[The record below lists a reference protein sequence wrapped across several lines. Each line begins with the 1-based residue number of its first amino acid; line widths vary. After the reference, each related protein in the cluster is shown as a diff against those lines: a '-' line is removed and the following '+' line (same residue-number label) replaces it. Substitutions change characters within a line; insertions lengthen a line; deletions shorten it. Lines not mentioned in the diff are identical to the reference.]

1 MGTNVGSIE
10 VAVPVEVAYDQWTTL
25 PTYPAFMDDVE
36 CVKRLGNG
44 RYRWVTRPRGSSG
57 SSREGGG
64 AHPGREDRVDQCPR
78 LATGRCGDVRVD

>member
-44 RYRWVTRPRGSSG
+44 RYRWVTRISG
-57 SSREGGG
+57 VEREFESKV
-64 AHPGREDRVDQCPR
+64 AEHIP
-78 LATGRCGDVRVD
+78 A